1 MQGSSSTDGG
11 QGITGKEEVGGGG
24 GDLKEDELG
33 GGLITCMHSQV
44 AFRRQGLGAK
54 AWGPSAYWLTE
65 GSCRAQ
71 QGRRGRREWHGGRG
85 RGGEQ
90 ETTLATCLMNYEKQ
104 RTGKRGQQGWKES
117 GVHGR
122 AQLNALCDSGRQ

>member
-24 GDLKEDELG
+24 GGFEGGRVRWGAHNLHALTGCFQKAGPGGQGMGAFGILADTGQLQSPTGKEG
-33 GGLITCMHSQV
+33 QKRM
-44 AFRRQGLGAK
+44 
-54 AWGPSAYWLTE
+54 AWGA
-65 GSCRAQ
+65 GK
-71 QGRRGRREWHGGRG
+71 
-85 RGGEQ
+85 GGEQ
-90 ETTLATCLMNYEKQ
+90 ETTIATCLMNYEKQ